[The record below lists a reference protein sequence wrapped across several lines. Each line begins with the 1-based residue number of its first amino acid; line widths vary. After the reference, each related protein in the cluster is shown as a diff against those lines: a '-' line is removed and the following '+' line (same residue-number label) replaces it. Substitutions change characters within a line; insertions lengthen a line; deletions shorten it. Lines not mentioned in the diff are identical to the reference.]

1 MREKLGWVLMVAG
14 FILMPYA
21 VIQGAN
27 GAIELGTEL
36 LLAAM
41 GFLMIFVGRGLRA
54 PRAPK

>member
-1 MREKLGWVLMVAG
+1 MREKLGTVLMVAG

-21 VIQGAN
+21 VIQGMN
-27 GAIELGTEL
+27 DAIPFGTEL

-54 PRAPK
+54 PREPK

>member
-1 MREKLGWVLMVAG
+1 MREKLGTTLMVAG

-21 VIQGAN
+21 VIQGMN
-27 GAIELGTEL
+27 DAIPFGTEL

>member
-1 MREKLGWVLMVAG
+1 MRDRLGLVLQVAG
-14 FILMPYA
+14 FLLMPYA
-21 VIQGAN
+21 VIQGMN
-27 GAIELGTEL
+27 DAISFSTEL

>member
-1 MREKLGWVLMVAG
+1 MREKLGTVLMVAG

-21 VIQGAN
+21 VIQGMN
-27 GAIELGTEL
+27 DAIHFGTEL

-54 PRAPK
+54 PRQPK